1 MSFFNSIEALGE
13 GALSLHKGILMSSTR
28 ATLFYGI
35 VSSGMST

>member
-13 GALSLHKGILMSSTR
+13 GALSPHKGVLMSSTR
-28 ATLFYGI
+28 ASQFYSI